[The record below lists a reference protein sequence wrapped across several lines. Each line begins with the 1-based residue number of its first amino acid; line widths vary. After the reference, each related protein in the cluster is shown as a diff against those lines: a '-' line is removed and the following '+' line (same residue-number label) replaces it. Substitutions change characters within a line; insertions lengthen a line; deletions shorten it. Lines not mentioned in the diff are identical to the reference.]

1 MEDIKNITIADL
13 IDGVSAD
20 KELKDRTYDTMP
32 MFNPEAYDPAEDGD
46 NTGIQ
51 ESIQRKF
58 QADFD
63 NLILNED
70 KLIKNKTTLN
80 EVSNKVVAMASFLN
94 SHSPAEQNFETY
106 KA

>member
-20 KELKDRTYDTMP
+20 KELKDKTYDTMP

-51 ESIQRKF
+51 KVSREDFKPTSI
-58 QADFD
+58 
-63 NLILNED
+63 IL
-70 KLIKNKTTLN
+70 
-80 EVSNKVVAMASFLN
+80 F
-94 SHSPAEQNFETY
+94 
-106 KA
+106 